1 MFILFLK
8 NLLQDT
14 LQPTITNDYDE
25 GSKDIPVTKVW
36 DGGPSP
42 RLPVTINL
50 LADGVEVD
58 QFVMIDGV
66 TTHTFM
72 GLPVRKSNGDTIV
85 YTISE
90 DPIVGYSPSYNQQTL
105 TVTNKFDVGKKNI
118 PVNKVWIGGPSPR
131 PDVTINLL
139 ADGVEAAQFVMVDGV
154 ITHTFVDVP
163 VSNLD
168 GTTIVYTITEDPVPG
183 YNSSIEGFT
192 VTNNF
197 DEGSRDIPVTKIWEG
212 GPLVKPAVTINLL
225 ADGLKVAEV
234 VLLDGDTTH
243 TFTGLPMFNSDG
255 SMIVYTLTEE
265 PVDGYIT
272 SIVGFMVTNNFDEG
286 SRDIP
291 VDKIWKGG
299 PLVKPAITINL
310 LADGV
315 EVAEVVLLDG
325 STTHTFMGLPVYNS
339 DGTTIIYTITENPV
353 EGYIS
358 SIDGFEVT
366 NDFDEGLK
374 DISIEKI
381 WVGGP
386 ETKPAITIN
395 LLADGMEIRQ
405 VTLIDMVNYTFTGL
419 PIMKSDGTVINY
431 TITEDPVAGY
441 ISSINGFEV
450 TNDFDEGLKD
460 IPVNK
465 IWVGGP
471 LVKPSI
477 TINLMAD
484 GTDVDSVVLEN
495 GTTEYIFKDLPVYN
509 SDGTTIVYAI
519 SENYVPGYISSIEG
533 FTATND
539 FDESS
544 RDITVTK
551 VWEGGIGARPTI
563 TINLL
568 ADGVEVAQ
576 VELPAGD
583 TEHTFT
589 GLPVFKSDGTAIVYT
604 ITEDP
609 TENYET
615 TIEEFTVFNTWNGE
629 LPYTGTTT
637 STTLPIAGLLLALTG
652 VAVVM
657 RKRHNT

>member
-1 MFILFLK
+1 M
-8 NLLQDT
+8 NG
-14 LQPTITNDYDE
+14 TNEYTFTE
-25 GSKDIPVTKVW
+25 
-36 DGGPSP
+36 
-42 RLPVTINL
+42 LPIFN
-50 LADGVEVD
+50 
-58 QFVMIDGV
+58 
-66 TTHTFM
+66 
-72 GLPVRKSNGDTIV
+72 S
-85 YTISE
+85 
-90 DPIVGYSPSYNQQTL
+90 
-105 TVTNKFDVGKKNI
+105 
-118 PVNKVWIGGPSPR
+118 
-131 PDVTINLL
+131 
-139 ADGVEAAQFVMVDGV
+139 
-154 ITHTFVDVP
+154 
-163 VSNLD
+163 D
-168 GTTIVYTITEDPVPG
+168 GTTIVYTITED
-183 YNSSIEGFT
+183 
-192 VTNNF
+192 
-197 DEGSRDIPVTKIWEG
+197 
-212 GPLVKPAVTINLL
+212 
-225 ADGLKVAEV
+225 
-234 VLLDGDTTH
+234 
-243 TFTGLPMFNSDG
+243 
-255 SMIVYTLTEE
+255 
-265 PVDGYIT
+265 
-272 SIVGFMVTNNFDEG
+272 
-286 SRDIP
+286 
-291 VDKIWKGG
+291 
-299 PLVKPAITINL
+299 
-310 LADGV
+310 
-315 EVAEVVLLDG
+315 
-325 STTHTFMGLPVYNS
+325 
-339 DGTTIIYTITENPV
+339 PV

-366 NDFDEGLK
+366 NDFDEGQR
-374 DISIEKI
+374 DIPVEKI

-386 ETKPAITIN
+386 EVKPVVTIN
-395 LLADGMEIRQ
+395 LLADGEKVAEFALNGI
-405 VTLIDMVNYTFTGL
+405 TTHTFTGL
-419 PIMKSDGTVINY
+419 PIYNSDGTTIIY
-431 TITEDPVAGY
+431 TITENPVAGY
-441 ISSINGFEV
+441 ISSIDGFEV

-568 ADGVEVAQ
+568 ADGVQVAQ